1 MINLL
6 RGFVLLTGTF
16 LLTTAYAAP
25 SAHCDTQAR
34 DLAVKA
40 GSVFSDMSARQ
51 RAELQKLAAEVC
63 AEHSTTVAATPDSES
78 SDDWFSDR
86 VLNGEPADK
95 PGNRR
100 LERLGR

>member
-6 RGFVLLTGTF
+6 RGFALLTGTF
-16 LLTTAYAAP
+16 LTTGYAAP
-25 SAHCDTQAR
+25 PAHCDTQAR

-40 GSVFSDMSARQ
+40 GSVFSEMSARQ

-63 AEHSTTVAATPDSES
+63 AEHTTTAAATPENES
-78 SDDWFSDR
+78 SGDWFSER
-86 VLNGEPADK
+86 VLEGEPADK

-100 LERLGR
+100 LERRGR